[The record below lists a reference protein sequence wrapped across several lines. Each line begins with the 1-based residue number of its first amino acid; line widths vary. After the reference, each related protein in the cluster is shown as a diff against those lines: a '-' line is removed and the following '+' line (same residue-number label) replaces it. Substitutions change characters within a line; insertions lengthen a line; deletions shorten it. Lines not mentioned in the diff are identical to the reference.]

1 MAIEVKLEAFEGPLD
16 LLLHLIEKNKVDI
29 YDIPIAMITDQYMEY
44 IDEAKSRDLSIMSE
58 FLVMAATL
66 LDIKCRMLL
75 PKEVDEEGEEI
86 DPRAE
91 MVRQLLEYKMYKYM
105 SLLLKD
111 RQMENDGYNIAKKAT
126 IPKEIAEYE
135 APVNYEELVGDI
147 TLKKLN
153 EIFQELLK
161 RQADKVD
168 PIRSKFGNIEKE
180 EVDLTKR
187 VSFIRNYAMEHKR
200 FSFRQLLEKQ
210 ESRAELIV
218 TFLVVLEY
226 IKSGRFTAVQEE
238 QFGEIEIELHED
250 AMDPY
255 SEDGIVLDGG
265 D

>member
-105 SLLLKD
+105 SLQLKD
-111 RQMENDGYNIAKKAT
+111 RQMENDGLNITKKPT
-126 IPKEIAEYE
+126 IPKEIAE
-135 APVNYEELVGDI
+135 
-147 TLKKLN
+147 
-153 EIFQELLK
+153 
-161 RQADKVD
+161 
-168 PIRSKFGNIEKE
+168 
-180 EVDLTKR
+180 
-187 VSFIRNYAMEHKR
+187 
-200 FSFRQLLEKQ
+200 
-210 ESRAELIV
+210 
-218 TFLVVLEY
+218 
-226 IKSGRFTAVQEE
+226 
-238 QFGEIEIELHED
+238 
-250 AMDPY
+250 
-255 SEDGIVLDGG
+255 
-265 D
+265 